1 MFSPGGL
8 EDEATEVAPC
18 ETRAPQTARV
28 WVTRAG
34 DERYELRPQSG
45 GGEEQPRP
53 VGEKSAPEKGYAT
66 VSYRTAQPGTGHR
79 VRTAPPRAREGQR
92 ARPRARVVDG
102 SALRRPRLGGVGA
115 AGRGVS
121 ASGRRRRA
129 QQSRPT
135 AATHCPAPARY
146 RPGGLS
152 AARRAARPRDRAGP
166 RGRSPVRT
174 NFPAAAPHLRERSTA
189 SAASWPAA
197 PGPRAPGDRAP
208 VAAVVADPVESGEPG
223 EVVAALA
230 AAAAPSSRGAH
241 AAVPTRRPERDIRY
255 IVGIPR
261 ASRDPLLPRHSRPHT
276 SPGGAPAASF
286 PAVHP
291 LRPAG
296 RFLRRPARPPPALS
310 AARLGSCRF
319 PSSSYQSAK
328 KKKKFVHG
336 PWCQPRKVEP
346 ALETGAPNKKPGRLT
361 IRA

>member
-1 MFSPGGL
+1 MSTKSARPVLSRSLAGVCFHLAASRTRPV
-8 EDEATEVAPC
+8 AEVAPG
-18 ETRAPQTARV
+18 ETRAPQTAHV

-34 DERYELRPQSG
+34 DQRYELRPQSG

-53 VGEKSAPEKGYAT
+53 AGEKSAPEKSYAT
-66 VSYRTAQPGTGHR
+66 APYRTAQPGTGHR
-79 VRTAPPRAREGQR
+79 AGTAPPRAREGRR
-92 ARPRARVVDG
+92 ARPRAREVDG
-102 SALRRPRLGGVGA
+102 AALRRPRLGGVGA
-115 AGRGVS
+115 AGRGVL

-135 AATHCPAPARY
+135 AATHCPAPAQY

-208 VAAVVADPVESGEPG
+208 VAAVVADPVESGELG
-223 EVVAALA
+223 EAVAALA

-261 ASRDPLLPRHSRPHT
+261 ASRDPSSRVTPGRIPARAGRPRPR
-276 SPGGAPAASF
+276 SPPAARSAPPAASC
-286 PAVHP
+286 A
-291 LRPAG
+291 
-296 RFLRRPARPPPALS
+296 ARP
-310 AARLGSCRF
+310 
-319 PSSSYQSAK
+319 
-328 KKKKFVHG
+328 
-336 PWCQPRKVEP
+336 
-346 ALETGAPNKKPGRLT
+346 GRHLP
-361 IRA
+361 